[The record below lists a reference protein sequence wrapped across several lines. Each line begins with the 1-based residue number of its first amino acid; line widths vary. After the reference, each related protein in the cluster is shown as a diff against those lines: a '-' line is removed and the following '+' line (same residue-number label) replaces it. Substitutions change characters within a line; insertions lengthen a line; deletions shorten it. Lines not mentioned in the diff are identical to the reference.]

1 MKYVNEETP
10 VILTAAQ
17 QETGTTESG
26 TTTEQ
31 TTDYVYH
38 EPERTYTGLIIGI
51 ILILVIVGA
60 RIAFSVWAKKHK

>member
-1 MKYVNEETP
+1 MKHVNGEAS

-26 TTTEQ
+26 STTEQ

>member
-1 MKYVNEETP
+1 MKYVNGEAS

-17 QETGTTESG
+17 QETGPTESG

-38 EPERTYTGLIIGI
+38 EPERTYMGLIIGI

-60 RIAFSVWAKKHK
+60 RIAFSVWAKKNK

>member
-1 MKYVNEETP
+1 MKFIGGEASVM
-10 VILTAAQ
+10 LTAAQ